1 MVVWKL
7 YYYFATSRLRKN
19 DICCSPTPQPPVGPI
34 LMWKALTILMLF
46 FHSLTSWQN
55 NLFVCFIVI
64 CKDDV
69 SEYWWLWSDK
79 EKNALIFYNL
89 KKKTFGAQKS
99 TSGIWDHKPRFSKT
113 LWNIFLC
120 CITESSA
127 SVLCVYFQFVF
138 WGLNNFSTFSRS
150 IAVTTV
156 TILTVF
162 DLVPVGKQK
171 INI

>member
-69 SEYWWLWSDK
+69 SEYWWLRSDK

-89 KKKTFGAQKS
+89 KKKNIWS
-99 TSGIWDHKPRFSKT
+99 TKVNFRDLGSQTSFLQNSVKHFS
-113 LWNIFLC
+113 LLC
-120 CITESSA
+120 NWKQCFSA
-127 SVLCVYFQFVF
+127 LCVLSVCV
-138 WGLNNFSTFSRS
+138 LR
-150 IAVTTV
+150 V
-156 TILTVF
+156 
-162 DLVPVGKQK
+162 K
-171 INI
+171 